1 MGITPSPCSDLKFAL
16 PSSSAEYIVLLPCST
31 DDSAPSF
38 CSTEDVAPPPC
49 SAEDVTPTPCSTKDV
64 VPPSS
69 FMEDLAPPSGFV
81 DEVTPP
87 SYSALG
93 FVPSRLPFLRYA
105 KDIAPP
111 HCSEDVLPALLRVA
125 LPVDLISLRAPT
137 SRGTCPG
144 LIMTMYFALDQ
155 GPQGV
160 VRSVMV
166 VPK

>member
-1 MGITPSPCSDLKFAL
+1 MTVLHLSAPLRMLPCLHAL
-16 PSSSAEYIVLLPCST
+16 PRTLLQLLAPLRMLFPLLVLWRILP
-31 DDSAPSF
+31 
-38 CSTEDVAPPPC
+38 
-49 SAEDVTPTPCSTKDV
+49 
-64 VPPSS
+64 
-69 FMEDLAPPSGFV
+69 PPSGFV

-155 GPQGV
+155 GPLGV
-160 VRSVMV
+160 VRSVIV